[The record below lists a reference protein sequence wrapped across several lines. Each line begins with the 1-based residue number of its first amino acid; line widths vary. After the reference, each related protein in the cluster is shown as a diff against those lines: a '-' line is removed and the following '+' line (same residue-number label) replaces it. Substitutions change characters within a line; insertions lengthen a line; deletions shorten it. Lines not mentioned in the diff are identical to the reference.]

1 MVVVGHVSEQCG
13 PLRTLEG
20 TLSTG
25 KLFARVGSHMRL
37 QHRFLRG
44 AVRTQFTG
52 ERFLPRVDPP
62 VPFKFPPAG
71 KTLGAVW
78 TLKPFPFSNRGHPLL
93 LIGDGVSARLFLEWG
108 RLHTTPQAYSFSQC
122 MHPKVVVIYVG
133 AQRCW
138 VDIPLHTAPRHLGE
152 ERYQVS
158 TLGWPRGKN
167 TVKFSCVQ
175 GV

>member
-1 MVVVGHVSEQCG
+1 MIVVGHMSEKCG

-25 KLFARVGSHMRL
+25 KLFAGVSSHVRL
-37 QHRFLRG
+37 QYRFLRG

-52 ERFLPRVDPP
+52 KWFLSSVDPS

-78 TLKPFPFSNRGHPLL
+78 TLKPFPLSNRGHPLL
-93 LIGDGVSARLFLEWG
+93 LIRDGVSGRLFLEWG
-108 RLHTTPQAYSFSQC
+108 RLHTTPQAYSLPQC
-122 MHPKVVVIYVG
+122 MHPKLVVIYAG

-138 VDIPLHTAPRHLGE
+138 VDIALHTAPRHLGE

-158 TLGWPRGKN
+158 TLCWPLL
-167 TVKFSCVQ
+167 
-175 GV
+175 